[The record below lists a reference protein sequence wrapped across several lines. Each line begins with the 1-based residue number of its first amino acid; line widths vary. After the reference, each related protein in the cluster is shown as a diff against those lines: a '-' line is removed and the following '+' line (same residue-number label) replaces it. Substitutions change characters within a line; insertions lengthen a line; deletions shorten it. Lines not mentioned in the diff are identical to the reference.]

1 MQAFFVFRQNRGA
14 LLCHMASLSFE
25 NCKLERQIAS
35 TSFYV
40 DGQWRYDE
48 SQHHESGEYS
58 IVNTL
63 LLGMDYMDVDNEAFR
78 RMA

>member
-1 MQAFFVFRQNRGA
+1 MQAFFVF
-14 LLCHMASLSFE
+14 
-25 NCKLERQIAS
+25 S